1 MCALMMTAGMELYLL
16 SFGKHGG
23 VEAAELADEDSEC
36 ASVPLHKLTIG
47 RRPFKLYRHNR
58 ASVFCTRVY
67 RTYVRTLML
76 CHNTCSTYK

>member
-1 MCALMMTAGMELYLL
+1 MCALMMTAGMDLYLL

-58 ASVFCTRVY
+58 
-67 RTYVRTLML
+67 
-76 CHNTCSTYK
+76 